1 LRKESHAMNRRKP
14 DLGITVAGVR
24 FRSPVLVSSSECT
37 ADPDMVR
44 RLCDGPVGGL
54 VTKTYTSNPAH
65 KIRVRPYQFPLRIL
79 GKGYREG
86 KALYSLAA
94 PHVEDLEA
102 WKEKVARM
110 ADVCGRGSVV
120 LIASFFED
128 PDAVDLWVETARA
141 LESAGAAMLELNF
154 SCPHVARTFEGGF
167 EASAKILQEVRRS
180 VHIPVG
186 VKIGPTLEPLEKA
199 VAALEAGGA
208 DFLTAHN
215 APGGIVVDVEREVPF
230 GAPAI
235 GGYAPGRAF
244 LPVSLARVVRIRRA
258 SSLPVV
264 GVGGVSTYH
273 DALQYLLVGCPLVGV
288 GSALYFE
295 GPALMDRI
303 HRGLRDWMEAR
314 EYTCPEAFVG
324 RVFPLIED
332 GAALAGR
339 EPFPYTL
346 PPDGPYLPV
355 VDASACTGCG
365 ACVRG
370 CIYHAIYIGENGC
383 AAVHGDLCWSCGFCV
398 GVCPEGAVTLRDRK
412 DPGRMIWD
420 NRGTARSFGKPGP

>member
-1 LRKESHAMNRRKP
+1 MQEQGLAT
-14 DLGITVAGVR
+14 TVAGVR
-24 FRSPVLVSSSECT
+24 FQSPILVSSSECT
-37 ADPDMVR
+37 ADLDMVR
-44 RLCDGPVGGL
+44 RLCEGPVGGL

-65 KIRVRPYQFPLRIL
+65 KIRVRPYQFPLRFL
-79 GKGYREG
+79 GKGYRGG

-94 PHVEDLEA
+94 PHVEDLES
-102 WKEKVARM
+102 WTKKVSFM
-110 ADVCGRGSVV
+110 ADLCQRGSVV

-128 PDAVDLWVETARA
+128 PDTVDLWIETARA

-154 SCPHVARTFEGGF
+154 SCPHVVRTFERGF
-167 EASAKILQEVRRS
+167 EATAHLLEQVRGA

-199 VAALEAGGA
+199 VAVLEAGGA

-244 LPVSLARVVRIRRA
+244 LPISLARVVRIRRT
-258 SSLPVV
+258 SSIPVV
-264 GVGGVSTYH
+264 GVGGVSTH
-273 DALQYLLVGCPLVGV
+273 QDALQYLLVGCPLVGV
-288 GSALYFE
+288 GSALYFD
-295 GPALMDRI
+295 GPPLMKLI

-314 EYTCPEAFVG
+314 KYTCPETFVG
-324 RVFPLIED
+324 HVFPLIED
-332 GAALAGR
+332 GAALACR

-355 VDASACTGCG
+355 VEESACKGCRT
-365 ACVRG
+365 CVRG
-370 CIYHAIYIGENGC
+370 CIYHAMYIGENGC
-383 AAVHGDLCWSCGFCV
+383 AEVRDDLCWSCGFCV
-398 GVCPEGAVTLRDRK
+398 GLCPEGALSLRDRK
-412 DPGRMIWD
+412 DSNRMIWD
-420 NRGTARSFGKPGP
+420 NRGTARSFGKPG